1 MTEFETAEL
10 TFSLLGYAMTAM
22 ALYFTV
28 VSGYLIIAY
37 TVGEQLS
44 KSQMFIV
51 SSLFGVF
58 ALILAYASYSFFAEA
73 SNVGNRTSSS
83 FEYWLPSVISIAEL
97 AGIIAAFRFMFDIR
111 KKSSITHPTKTKY

>member
-22 ALYFTV
+22 ALYFTI

-37 TVGEQLS
+37 MVGEELS

-73 SNVGNRTSSS
+73 SNVGNRASSS
-83 FEYWLPSVISIAEL
+83 IEYWLPSVIGIAES

-111 KKSSITHPTKTKY
+111 KKSSITDSD

>member
-1 MTEFETAEL
+1 MTEFETTEL

-22 ALYFTV
+22 TLYFTV

-37 TVGEQLS
+37 MVGEQLS

-58 ALILAYASYSFFAEA
+58 AFILVFASYSFFAEA

-83 FEYWLPSVISIAEL
+83 INYWLPSVIGIAEF
-97 AGIIAAFRFMFDIR
+97 AGVIAAFRFMFDIR
-111 KKSSITHPTKTKY
+111 KKSSITHSD